1 MNERWTTTLLRAA
14 IGLIIVGVVIFVILT
29 CIGFSPGKIA
39 EMFSRPVTGGTA
51 EIEEKTEPKPDEEP
65 EPVEEKEEVKRPGFG
80 TANFVVLGVYLA
92 GMLAIGFAASR
103 RIKNARSFFVADGRL
118 NYVLVGLSLLGTYL
132 SALTVM
138 GLPGAAYGKH
148 DWIFMVQLP
157 FLIITA
163 VVITRLVL
171 PRYRKAGVISV
182 YEYLERRIHVSARVI
197 ASVSFVIFS
206 IARMGLVLYL
216 PALAFHTVTGVSL
229 PLCIMVMGLFITLYT
244 VLGGIEAVVWT
255 DAIQVVI
262 FIAGAFLT
270 LGYIFSEI
278 GVDRFLEIGM
288 AHNKFRIIVPGTNIM
303 KITTLWLILETIF
316 QTIRIYGTQQD
327 MAQRYMTT
335 GSTVKANRSV
345 WISILAYI
353 PLGFMFYF
361 IGTAL
366 FVFYKVYP
374 DAAAPGKADPMY
386 PHFIVNHLPAGVAGL
401 LIAAIFAAAMSSI
414 DSLMNSSSTV
424 CVEDFL
430 KRFGKKERS
439 ETYYLPVARLLT
451 VLWGVL
457 AVGMGLLFIRIEY
470 VQIVWGKVMGIS
482 TNGMLGLMA
491 LAFLPVRIRK
501 MPAIIGFASSY
512 VCLVLM
518 MFAGYVLLGLMVLA
532 GADLVTLPVIGD
544 GVAYLITG
552 TVKVNYL
559 LWPVIGNLVCV
570 VVALALNPFFSGGPA
585 AAEEDS

>member
-1 MNERWTTTLLRAA
+1 
-14 IGLIIVGVVIFVILT
+14 G
-29 CIGFSPGKIA
+29 
-39 EMFSRPVTGGTA
+39 TG
-51 EIEEKTEPKPDEEP
+51 EVEKAPEPAPDEE
-65 EPVEEKEEVKRPGFG
+65 KQEVKPPSFG
-80 TANFVVLGVYLA
+80 TANFVVLGVYLVA
-92 GMLAIGFAASR
+92 MLGIGIAASR
-103 RIKNARSFFVADGRL
+103 RIKSARSFFVADGRL

-138 GLPGAAYGKH
+138 GLPGMAYGKH
-148 DWIFMVQLP
+148 DWTFMVQLP

-163 VVITRLVL
+163 IVITRLVL

-182 YEYLERRIHVSARVI
+182 YEYLERRIHVSVRII
-197 ASVSFVIFS
+197 ASVSFVIFA

-262 FIAGAFLT
+262 FIVGALVT
-270 LGYIFSEI
+270 LGYIFSDI
-278 GVDRFLEIGM
+278 GVGRFIEIGM
-288 AHNKFRIIVPGTNIM
+288 AHNKFRIIVPGTDIM
-303 KITTLWLILETIF
+303 KITTVWLILETIF

-335 GSTVKANRSV
+335 GSTKKANRSV

-353 PLGFMFYF
+353 PLGFIFYF

-366 FVFYKVYP
+366 FVFYKIHP

-430 KRFGKKERS
+430 KRFSRKKRS
-439 ETYYLPVARLLT
+439 ETHYLPVARILT
-451 VLWGVL
+451 ILWGVL
-457 AVGMGLLFIRIEY
+457 AVGMALLFIKIEY

-482 TNGMLGLMA
+482 TNGILGLMA
-491 LAFLPVRIRK
+491 LAFLPYRIHK
-501 MPAIIGFASSY
+501 VPAIVGFASSY
-512 VCLVLM
+512 VCLGVM
-518 MFAGYVLLGLMVLA
+518 MNRQ
-532 GADLVTLPVIGD
+532 I
-544 GVAYLITG
+544 
-552 TVKVNYL
+552 NYL
-559 LWPVIGNLVCV
+559 LWPVVGNLVCFLV
-570 VVALALNPFFSGGPA
+570 AVGLNRLFYESPALA
-585 AAEEDS
+585 EEGS

>member
-14 IGLIIVGVVIFVILT
+14 MGLIIVGVVIFVILT
-29 CIGFSPGKIA
+29 CIGFSPSQIA

-51 EIEEKTEPKPDEEP
+51 KVEEKPEPTPDEEKEP
-65 EPVEEKEEVKRPGFG
+65 EADEKKEEVKRPEFG

-103 RIKNARSFFVADGRL
+103 RIKTARNFFIADGRL

-138 GLPGAAYGKH
+138 GLPGMAYGKH

-163 VVITRLVL
+163 IVITRLVL

-182 YEYLERRIHVSARVI
+182 YEYLEQRIHVSARVI
-197 ASVSFVIFS
+197 AAVSFVIFS

-262 FIAGAFLT
+262 FIVGAFLT

-278 GVDRFLEIGM
+278 GVDRFLEIGR
-288 AHNKFRIIVPGTNIM
+288 AHNKFRVIVPGGDIA
-303 KITTLWLILETIF
+303 KIATIWLILETIF

-327 MAQRYMTT
+327 MTQRYMTT
-335 GSTVKANRSV
+335 GSTKKANRSV

-353 PLGFMFYF
+353 PLGFIFYF

-386 PHFIVNHLPAGVAGL
+386 PHFIVNHLPPGVAGL

-430 KRFGKKERS
+430 KRFGKKVRS
-439 ETYYLPVARLLT
+439 ETHYLSVARLLT
-451 VLWGVL
+451 LSWGVL
-457 AVGMGLLFIRIEY
+457 AVGMGLLFIKIEY

-491 LAFLPVRIRK
+491 LAFLPFRIHK
-501 MPAIIGFASSY
+501 MPAIIGFVCSY
-512 VCLVLM
+512 VCLAIM
-518 MFAGYVLLGLMVLA
+518 MNWGIV
-532 GADLVTLPVIGD
+532 
-544 GVAYLITG
+544 
-552 TVKVNYL
+552 YL
-559 LWPVIGNLVCV
+559 LWPVVGNLVCFL
-570 VVALALNPFFSGGPA
+570 VALGLNPFFSGSPA
-585 AAEEDS
+585 VAEEDS

>member
-1 MNERWTTTLLRAA
+1 MSERWTTTLLRAA
-14 IGLIIVGVVIFVILT
+14 IGLIIVGVAIFVILT
-29 CIGFSPGKIA
+29 CIGFSPSQIA
-39 EMFSRPVTGGTA
+39 EMFSHPVTGGTA
-51 EIEEKTEPKPDEEP
+51 KIEKKDDSAP
-65 EPVEEKEEVKRPGFG
+65 EEEKEPSEPPAFG
-80 TANFVVLGVYLA
+80 TANYVVLGVYLA

-103 RIKNARSFFVADGRL
+103 RIKSARSFFIADGRL

-138 GLPGAAYGKH
+138 GLPGMAYGKH
-148 DWIFMVQLP
+148 NWTFMVQLP

-182 YEYLERRIHVSARVI
+182 YEYLERRIHVSARII
-197 ASVSFVIFS
+197 ASLSFVIFA

-262 FIAGAFLT
+262 FVVGALVT
-270 LGYIFSEI
+270 LGYIFSDI
-278 GVDRFLEIGM
+278 GVVRFLQIGM
-288 AHNKFRIIVPGTNIM
+288 AHNKFRVIVPGTDIM
-303 KITTLWLILETIF
+303 KITTVWLILETIF

-335 GSTVKANRSV
+335 GSTKKANRSV

-353 PLGFMFYF
+353 PLGFVFYF

-366 FVFYKVYP
+366 FAFYEVYP
-374 DAAAPGKADPMY
+374 DATMPGKADRIY
-386 PHFIVNHLPAGVAGL
+386 PHFIVNQLPPGVAGL

-439 ETYYLPVARLLT
+439 ETHYLSVARLLT
-451 VLWGVL
+451 LSWGVL
-457 AVGMGLLFIRIEY
+457 AIGMGLLFIKIEY

-482 TNGMLGLMA
+482 TNGILGLMA
-491 LAFLPVRIRK
+491 LAFLPFRIHK
-501 MPAIIGFASSY
+501 IPAIVGFVCSY
-512 VCLVLM
+512 IC
-518 MFAGYVLLGLMVLA
+518 LGLMMNSE
-532 GADLVTLPVIGD
+532 
-544 GVAYLITG
+544 IT
-552 TVKVNYL
+552 YL
-559 LWPVIGNLVCV
+559 LWPVAGNLVCFL
-570 VVALALNPFFSGGPA
+570 VALALNPFFSESRA
-585 AAEEDS
+585 VAEQDS